1 MGNGKTEYTEE
12 AKRIHA
18 MNKVI
23 AEFDGY
29 RTYSKTYGRN
39 HGIGGGMLDIPKEC
53 IIEKLKYH
61 SSFDALMPIVE
72 RLESIGE
79 DMLIGTERDAN
90 IHFIISKRFCRC
102 VYDWDTYFA
111 AKVGTSEEFQKFEK
125 SSVDYRYSLF
135 DESKILAIHQAVYDC
150 IVWYNKSKEEKQND

>member
-61 SSFDALMPIVE
+61 SSFDAIAPIIY
-72 RLESIGE
+72 RLESVT
-79 DMLIGTERDAN
+79 DTN
-90 IHFIISKRFCRC
+90 IMFYITKGFCGC
-102 VYDWDTYFA
+102 VHDWVDTS
-111 AKVGTSEEFQKFEK
+111 TEEFKNFK
-125 SSVDYRYSLF
+125 NTSIDYKYSSFNGAR
-135 DESKILAIHQAVYDC
+135 ILAIHQAVYDC
-150 IVWYNKSKEEKQND
+150 IVWYNELRQSKENV